1 MKHTVKTIKTLTLT
15 LLALAVAIPAV
26 AQPSRLYDKDVKQLL
41 DQVKQSYERYWDALD
56 NQVKNTT
63 FKGPAGEFIV
73 KRIDE
78 DYRKTIDTAK
88 ARFGGSSSASSEV
101 GAILRDAGRTQTYVT
116 EKGSAMKGASE
127 WQAHTTVLAQLAAQY
142 GGTYP
147 PAENQVLS
155 RHTDMEVISA
165 ATAIEASS
173 KQLASAL
180 ENALKKDKATPEATR
195 KAMVADVK
203 LVGENAKILASA
215 VKDEKPASAHV
226 KALTDQV
233 KKVQDAIGASSAAAA
248 VTVQSGRLNAPLKT
262 INSAFNQQ

>member
-1 MKHTVKTIKTLTLT
+1 VKAIKTFALMLV
-15 LLALAVAIPAV
+15 ALAVAMPAA

-78 DYRKTIDTAK
+78 DYRKTIDTARE
-88 ARFGGSSSASSEV
+88 RFTGSSSASTEV
-101 GAILRDAGRTQTYVT
+101 GAILREAGRTQTYVT
-116 EKGSAMKGASE
+116 EKGAAMKGASE
-127 WQAHTTVLAQLAAQY
+127 WQAHTSVLGQLAAQY
-142 GGTYP
+142 GGAFP
-147 PAENQVLS
+147 PVENQVLS
-155 RHTDMEVISA
+155 RHTDSEIIA
-165 ATAIEASS
+165 ATATIEQSS
-173 KQLASAL
+173 NQLGSAL

-203 LVGENAKILASA
+203 LVGENAKLLGSA
-215 VKDEKPASAHV
+215 VKDAKPASAHV

-233 KKVQDAIGASSAAAA
+233 KKVQAAIGASSAAAA
-248 VTVQSGRLNAPLKT
+248 MTGPLGRLSAPLGT
-262 INSAFNQQ
+262 INAAFRQQ

>member
-1 MKHTVKTIKTLTLT
+1 MKAIDTIVF
-15 LLALAVAIPAV
+15 ALIAIGAAMPAA

-41 DQVKQSYERYWDALD
+41 DQTKQNYERYWDALD

-78 DYRKTIDTAK
+78 DYRKTIDTARE
-88 ARFGGSSSASSEV
+88 RFDGNSSASTEV
-101 GAILRDAGRTQTYVT
+101 GAILREAGRTQVYVD

-127 WQAHTTVLAQLAAQY
+127 WQAHATLLGQLAAQY
-142 GGTYP
+142 GGAYP

-155 RHTDMEVISA
+155 RRADMEVISA

-180 ENALKKDKATPEATR
+180 ENALKKDKATPEAAR

-203 LVGENAKILASA
+203 LVGDTAKQLGSA
-215 VKDEKPASAHV
+215 VKDAKPATAQV
-226 KALTDQV
+226 KTLADQV
-233 KKVQDAIGASSAAAA
+233 TKVQGAIGGSSAAAA
-248 VTVQSGRLNAPLKT
+248 VAGQLARLNAPLGVIT
-262 INSAFNQQ
+262 SAFSLK

>member
-1 MKHTVKTIKTLTLT
+1 VKTIRMLALVFV
-15 LLALAVAIPAV
+15 ALAVAMPAA

-41 DQVKQSYERYWDALD
+41 DQTKQSYERYWDALD
-56 NQVKNTT
+56 GQVKNTT

-78 DYRKTIDTAK
+78 DYRKVIDTARE
-88 ARFGGSSSASSEV
+88 RFTGSSSANTEV
-101 GAILRDAGRTQTYVT
+101 GAILREAGRTQVYVN

-127 WQAHTTVLAQLAAQY
+127 WQAHATLLGQLAAQY

-147 PAENQVLS
+147 PAENRVLS
-155 RHTDMEVISA
+155 RRTDMEVISA

-180 ENALKKDKATPEATR
+180 ENALKKDKATPEAAR

-203 LVGENAKILASA
+203 RVGETAKLLGSA
-215 VKDEKPASAHV
+215 VKDAKPATAQV
-226 KALTDQV
+226 KTLADQV
-233 KKVQDAIGASSAAAA
+233 TKVQGAIGASSAAAA
-248 VTVQSGRLNAPLKT
+248 VTGQAARLNAPLEVIT
-262 INSAFNQQ
+262 SAFSLK

>member
-1 MKHTVKTIKTLTLT
+1 MKTITR
-15 LLALAVAIPAV
+15 LALVLVAFAVATPAA

-41 DQVKQSYERYWDALD
+41 DQTKQSYERYWDALD

-78 DYRKTIDTAK
+78 DYRRTIDTARE
-88 ARFGGSSSASSEV
+88 RFGGNSSASPEV
-101 GAILRDAGRTQTYVT
+101 TAILREAGRTQVYVD

-127 WQAHTTVLAQLAAQY
+127 WQAHATLLGQLAAQY

-147 PAENQVLS
+147 LPPNQVLS
-155 RHTDMEVISA
+155 RRTDMEVISA

-180 ENALKKDKATPEATR
+180 ESALKKDKATPEAAR
-195 KAMVADVK
+195 KMMVSDVK
-203 LVGENAKILASA
+203 LVGETAKQLASA
-215 VKDEKPASAHV
+215 VKDAKPATAQV
-226 KALTDQV
+226 QTLADQV

-248 VTVQSGRLNAPLKT
+248 VTGQLGRLNAPVGAIT
-262 INSAFNQQ
+262 SAFNLK

>member
-1 MKHTVKTIKTLTLT
+1 MKPIKNLALI
-15 LLALAVAIPAV
+15 LVALAVAMPAA
-26 AQPSRLYDKDVKQLL
+26 AQPSRMYDKDVRQLL
-41 DQVKQSYERYWDALD
+41 DQAKQSYERYWDALD
-56 NQVKNTT
+56 DQVKNAT

-78 DYRKTIDTAK
+78 DYRKTIDTARE
-88 ARFGGSSSASSEV
+88 RFTGSSSASTEV

-127 WQAHTTVLAQLAAQY
+127 WQAHTTVLGQLAAQY

-155 RHTDMEVISA
+155 RQSDTEIIG
-165 ATAIEASS
+165 ATASIEASS
-173 KQLASAL
+173 KQIASAL

-203 LVGENAKILASA
+203 LVGENAKLLGSA
-215 VKDEKPASAHV
+215 VKDAKPASAHA

-248 VTVQSGRLNAPLKT
+248 VTGQLARLNAPLKT